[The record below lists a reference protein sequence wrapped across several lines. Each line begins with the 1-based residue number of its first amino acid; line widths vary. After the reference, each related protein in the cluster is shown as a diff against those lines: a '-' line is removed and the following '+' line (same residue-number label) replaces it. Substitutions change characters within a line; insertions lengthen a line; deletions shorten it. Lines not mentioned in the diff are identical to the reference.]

1 MDLVALEELA
11 EQRVLLVAPLAL
23 ASEAQSPLSEQ
34 QQPSEDVVAEEADL
48 VDAGRWKGQA
58 FCLIELLMVHLH
70 LVEGPVQG
78 GAAGEAWGLLEHF
91 ASVAFEIP
99 QDGWLPVG
107 RSIQWLRVVPSRVP
121 PVLAGR
127 LV

>member
-11 EQRVLLVAPLAL
+11 EQRVLLVAPLSL
-23 ASEAQSPLSEQ
+23 ESETQSPLSEQ
-34 QQPSEDVVAEEADL
+34 QQPSEAVVAEEAGW

-58 FCLIELLMVHLH
+58 FCLIEFLMVH
-70 LVEGPVQG
+70 LVEGPVQA